1 MARTFLADRE
11 CWREHLSLDPKTG
24 MDPPN
29 IRLRSAQGFEAADNF
44 VATYWVWSKLI
55 ENLADVGYDG
65 SMMTMMAYDWRLGY
79 ELMETRDGYFTKL
92 KHCIEAHFESSGEKV
107 VIASHSMGG
116 TVVYYFLNWVVTDKK
131 YGGGGGGKDWIEKYV
146 HAFINISG
154 TLLGVPKAV
163 PALLSGEL
171 KDIAAMLPQLG
182 DLLEQYFGRRLR
194 KQLWY
199 TWGSLFG
206 MLPKGGDAIWGIG
219 ADIVVSNTTDT
230 TKYDVPSPELI
241 AGELLSTSQMKPL
254 ITWNYGDEHEIC
266 SAQSFPVDNIT
277 PISSSTII
285 EKQGFNHTDFTIPP
299 SREWS
304 TTQTLEHIF
313 QNGGGYGPFLSSPN
327 IFSHDSAKGWSEKPS
342 SKDKRKHWHDPVA
355 TPLPRAPSLKI
366 YCIYGV
372 GLPTERAYHY
382 KVDCDKAA
390 ELGSCRTS
398 QVQDDETPSSVPQCN
413 NDEESKEPPD
423 VPFNI
428 DNSIYDDAQN
438 VKYGVLFSDGDA
450 SVPLISLGY
459 MCQKWAEPKSSH
471 NRSGIQVVT
480 REKKHTGEV
489 LLSDPGRGGPLSGE
503 HVDIL
508 GNVGVIEDFVRI
520 ATGFEVEEKVDR
532 EVVESELK
540 EIMKTIDEHPMGGLK
555 RAIQ

>member
-1 MARTFLADRE
+1 AKHPIVMIPGFVTSGLELWAGRDCFKKHFRQRLWGSVSMARTFLADRE

-194 KQLWY
+194 KQLWN

-230 TKYDVPSPELI
+230 TKYD
-241 AGELLSTSQMKPL
+241 
-254 ITWNYGDEHEIC
+254 
-266 SAQSFPVDNIT
+266 
-277 PISSSTII
+277 
-285 EKQGFNHTDFTIPP
+285 QGFNHTDFTIPP

-304 TTQTLEHIF
+304 TAQTLEHIF

-390 ELGSCRTS
+390 
-398 QVQDDETPSSVPQCN
+398 D
-413 NDEESKEPPD
+413 
-423 VPFNI
+423 
-428 DNSIYDDAQN
+428 SIYDDAQN

-471 NRSGIQVVT
+471 NPSGIQVVT

-520 ATGFEVEEKVDR
+520 ATG
-532 EVVESELK
+532 
-540 EIMKTIDEHPMGGLK
+540 
-555 RAIQ
+555 